1 MTAINTHTLTTTP
14 LPSHAIG
21 IFDSGVGGLSVMRE
35 IRRQLPH
42 ESLIY
47 FADSAHAPYG
57 EKPIADIQART
68 LHICQWL
75 HQQAIK
81 ALVIACNTAT
91 AHVAH
96 LLRARYPNLPIIG
109 VEPGLKPAQA
119 HSTSG
124 IVGVLA
130 TTNTLKSDKFRQLIA
145 TLPQQDRTTRFI
157 CQAGT
162 GLVEL
167 IEQGEIDSQATEMLL
182 RQYLLPMRDQ
192 GADTL
197 VLGCTHYLFLSDV
210 IRRIVGT
217 EMHLIDTSSAIA
229 RQLQHKLTEHHL
241 LAPPTQ
247 PTHALRL
254 ACSMAPQ
261 QLQQMVQRLLHID
274 VIADLHN
281 IPTTI

>member
-1 MTAINTHTLTTTP
+1 MTATSTHISTTAP

-21 IFDSGVGGLSVMRE
+21 IFDSGVGGLSVMRA
-35 IRRQLPH
+35 IRHLLPH

-57 EKPIADIQART
+57 DKPIEDIRART
-68 LHICQWL
+68 LHICEWL

-96 LLRARYPNLPIIG
+96 LLRTHYPDIPIIG

-119 HSTSG
+119 HSASR

-130 TTNTLKSDKFRQLIA
+130 TTNTLKSDKFRQLVT
-145 TLPQQDRTTRFI
+145 TLLQQDPATRFI

-167 IEQGEIDSQATEMLL
+167 IEQGEIDSKATEMLL

-210 IRRIVGT
+210 IRRIVGA

-229 RQLQHKLTEHHL
+229 RQLQHKLREHHL
-241 LAPPTQ
+241 LAPPT
-247 PTHALRL
+247 PSTDALRFV
-254 ACSMAPQ
+254 CSMAPL

-274 VIADLHN
+274 VAANLHSL
-281 IPTTI
+281 PTTI

>member
-1 MTAINTHTLTTTP
+1 MTVISTHTSAITP

-21 IFDSGVGGLSVMRE
+21 IFDSGVGGLSVMRAV
-35 IRRQLPH
+35 RHLLPH

-47 FADSAHAPYG
+47 FADSAYTPYG
-57 EKPIADIQART
+57 DKPIEDIQART
-68 LHICQWL
+68 LDICQWL

-96 LLRARYPNLPIIG
+96 LLRARYPDIPIIG

-130 TTNTLKSDKFRQLIA
+130 TTNTLKSNKFHQLIN
-145 TLPQQDRTTRFI
+145 TLPQQDRVTRFI

-167 IEQGEIDSQATEMLL
+167 IEQGEIDSKATEILL
-182 RQYLLPMRDQ
+182 RQYLLPMLDQ

-197 VLGCTHYLFLSDV
+197 VLGCTHYLFLTDV
-210 IRRIVGT
+210 IRRIIGT

-229 RQLQHKLTEHHL
+229 RQLQHKLKEHHL

-247 PTHALRL
+247 STDALRFV
-254 ACSMAPQ
+254 CSMAPL

-274 VIADLHN
+274 ITAHLHS
-281 IPTTI
+281 IPTLT

>member
-1 MTAINTHTLTTTP
+1 MTAISTHTSTTPP
-14 LPSHAIG
+14 LPSDAIG
-21 IFDSGVGGLSVMRE
+21 IFDSGVGGLSVMRA
-35 IRRQLPH
+35 IRHLLPH

-57 EKPIADIQART
+57 DKPIEDIRART
-68 LHICQWL
+68 LHICEWL

-91 AHVAH
+91 AHVAS
-96 LLRARYPNLPIIG
+96 LLRTHYPDIPIIG
-109 VEPGLKPAQA
+109 VEPGLKPAQI
-119 HSTSG
+119 HSASR

-130 TTNTLKSDKFRQLIA
+130 TTNTLKSDKFRQLVT
-145 TLPQQDRTTRFI
+145 TLLQQDPTTRFI

-167 IEQGEIDSQATEMLL
+167 IEQGQIDSKATEMLL

-217 EMHLIDTSSAIA
+217 EIHLIDTSSAIA
-229 RQLQHKLTEHHL
+229 RQLQHKLKEHRL

-247 PTHALRL
+247 STDALRFV
-254 ACSMAPQ
+254 CSMAPL

-274 VIADLHN
+274 VTADLHS